1 MILGGDGHGMFTSA
15 GLYTVGAGPEGIVAA
30 DFNGDGKIDI
40 AVNNLNDY
48 SVALLLSNGDGTF
61 VPAANR
67 TDDTARPF
75 GWAAWNYP
83 AFVTAG
89 DLTGNGKPDIVVVNY
104 LRRRETFYGIKKT
117 RRRPHQL
124 RSPQGKRTRPPSQPP
139 PPRPTRPLVPP
150 PRATQL

>member
-1 MILGGDGHGMFTSA
+1 MIAHSHGDATFTP
-15 GLYTVGAGPEGIVAA
+15 GEIYTVGAGPEGIVAA

-67 TDDTARPF
+67 TDDAARPF

-89 DLTGNGKPDIVVVNY
+89 DLTGNGKPAIVVSN
-104 LRRRETFYGIKKT
+104 LFE
-117 RRRPHQL
+117 
-124 RSPQGKRTRPPSQPP
+124 
-139 PPRPTRPLVPP
+139 
-150 PRATQL
+150 A